1 MKTWLSVCF
10 VPLFCL
16 SLNAPLRAA
25 DSDQPGCGGGSG
37 YLKRDVLLKDTVN
50 IYDEKGRRI
59 GTLKEDPILKD
70 RTNIYDEK
78 GDPRGFLK
86 KDFLF
91 KDRTRIR
98 LDGAH

>member
-1 MKTWLSVCF
+1 MKRWLSVCF

-16 SLNAPLRAA
+16 SLRVPLRAA
-25 DSDQPGCGGGSG
+25 DSDRPGSDGG

-50 IYDEKGRRI
+50 IYDEKGRRV
-59 GTLKEDPILKD
+59 GALKRDFILKD

-78 GDPRGFLK
+78 GDQRGFME

-98 LDGAH
+98 LDGTD